1 MNIIQEILSLE
12 LKNIDGNMLYKS
24 KDLRFVDSDSQV
36 ACLEE
41 YWQCKDSLI
50 WVSKDVPSKL

>member
-1 MNIIQEILSLE
+1 MNVIQEISSLE
-12 LKNIDGNMLYKS
+12 LKNIDDNLLYKS
-24 KDLRFVDSDSQV
+24 RDLKFVDSDSQV

-41 YWQCKDSLI
+41 YWQCKIPLI